1 MKHIYPENVDEP
13 GLTRLIQ
20 EFIYKWHHPDLSAC
34 DIPHLPPFYEK
45 ITIHTSAI
53 ATFHAPSDPSRIG
66 GMKHECIHAV
76 KHWRTGPG
84 HHDSLFINAAH
95 NNTESDRGLLSS
107 TSVHGI
113 IGLEIA

>member
-53 ATFHAPSDPSRIG
+53 ATFHAPSDPSSIG

-84 HHDSLFINAAH
+84 HYDSLFINAAH
-95 NNTESDRGLLSS
+95 NNTESDGGLLSS